1 MATTAQEVY
10 PDKEPSTSTSDK
22 KEDEQKQPPD
32 QSDIASEPWHELDVS
47 EWNEKGMERLLKEVE
62 GYTPIKQNDIP
73 SEKIPNVNFLLMGR
87 ISSGKSSFVNTVD
100 SVLKGRLSIRS
111 RAGCSGSSLTKS
123 LDIYKLKTSKQQ
135 PLNFRLYDCRGLEE
149 EQSLNSRDVEAIL
162 DGHVLHDYVFNQS
175 TPITKD
181 CIKFRKDPNMA
192 DRVHCVLFVIDGS
205 IPPEITMSQN
215 VEKQIKEFQEMMNRK
230 KIPQLILL
238 TKMDILSTIK
248 GDVSKLIRSKSVQEM
263 REKVAMSLGL
273 PPYTV
278 LPMQNIANSRTVSTD
293 LKILTLYNLC
303 QALHAADDYL
313 ENFED
318 EIMADI
324 YKGAQ
329 VKSNRD

>member
-1 MATTAQEVY
+1 
-10 PDKEPSTSTSDK
+10 
-22 KEDEQKQPPD
+22 
-32 QSDIASEPWHELDVS
+32 
-47 EWNEKGMERLLKEVE
+47 
-62 GYTPIKQNDIP
+62 
-73 SEKIPNVNFLLMGR
+73 
-87 ISSGKSSFVNTVD
+87 
-100 SVLKGRLSIRS
+100 
-111 RAGCSGSSLTKS
+111 
-123 LDIYKLKTSKQQ
+123 
-135 PLNFRLYDCRGLEE
+135 
-149 EQSLNSRDVEAIL
+149 
-162 DGHVLHDYVFNQS
+162 
-175 TPITKD
+175 
-181 CIKFRKDPNMA
+181 
-192 DRVHCVLFVIDGS
+192 
-205 IPPEITMSQN
+205 
-215 VEKQIKEFQEMMNRK
+215 
-230 KIPQLILL
+230 
-238 TKMDILSTIK
+238 MDILSTIK